1 MQYLNRFEEV
11 LKGIFHFYY
20 YSPKKRRELYDIATS
35 LDQELKH
42 FGGVQ
47 QIRWVASQNRALK
60 ALLNNYEI
68 TCIHLEEIRSHTDE
82 NSQKAKGFLK
92 ELKTKRFLSF
102 LHFMIDWTE
111 LLRKV
116 SELFQQKFSL
126 VAEVKQRID
135 ELKEKYEHMKTRRG
149 KMLRHFQT
157 ESANGSFKGVII
169 THQVQR
175 RGEDE
180 NNDVQV
186 ERSIDTLLG
195 DSIFFLEERFI
206 KHIGG
211 EPHSLFNVFNLSMW
225 PVAHDELRNFGD
237 EQMESLL
244 TLYAPLLT
252 DEEKDAALDQWL
264 DLKLII
270 DRNRNRNTLEAY
282 ESLMCLEGQDIEN
295 VKHILPLVNIM
306 LTISPSTADCERGFS
321 AMNKIKTES
330 RTSMSQD
337 TLKNLMRISIDGP
350 NLNEY
355 NATDSVVHWMNSS
368 RGTRHIHGH
377 KCTGPRGPR
386 ARNNNSSNND
396 SD

>member
-1 MQYLNRFEEV
+1 M
-11 LKGIFHFYY
+11 
-20 YSPKKRRELYDIATS
+20 
-35 LDQELKH
+35 
-42 FGGVQ
+42 
-47 QIRWVASQNRALK
+47 
-60 ALLNNYEI
+60 NNYEI
-68 TCIHLEEIRSHTDE
+68 TCIHLEEIGSHTDE

-175 RGEDE
+175 RGEDD

-186 ERSIDTLLG
+186 ERSIDALLD

-211 EPHSLFNVFNLSMW
+211 EPHSLFNVFNFSI
-225 PVAHDELRNFGD
+225 
-237 EQMESLL
+237 
-244 TLYAPLLT
+244 
-252 DEEKDAALDQWL
+252 
-264 DLKLII
+264 LKQK
-270 DRNRNRNTLEAY
+270 RYVR
-282 ESLMCLEGQDIEN
+282 
-295 VKHILPLVNIM
+295 
-306 LTISPSTADCERGFS
+306 FS
-321 AMNKIKTES
+321 WYCIF
-330 RTSMSQD
+330 
-337 TLKNLMRISIDGP
+337 
-350 NLNEY
+350 
-355 NATDSVVHWMNSS
+355 
-368 RGTRHIHGH
+368 
-377 KCTGPRGPR
+377 
-386 ARNNNSSNND
+386 
-396 SD
+396 